1 MIIIHVYMATLER
14 GMTAVAEA
22 GVLRQLL
29 REYLDGNAPVTAALT
44 DSGRTAGFVRA
55 FQPSALLVPEEFGGA
70 GGSLTDA
77 VTVAAESGRALLG
90 GQVLGDLL
98 AAALLRWA
106 PPSARRADLLTRLAE
121 GSASVAAPVWT
132 SPECPG
138 FTGTVLTAFPA
149 THALVFSAADGGL
162 SLLCAELTP
171 EAVTAQGGMDP
182 TRPLGRLNPDALNP
196 DALGPDAL
204 DPGALG
210 PGVRDGAAAI
220 ARGRDAEELLRRY
233 LALART
239 ALAAEQAAGARRCV
253 EMTVAY
259 AHQRIQFGVPIATFQ
274 AVKHTCATM
283 HIDTAEAEALAAL
296 AISAVGSDSASTAG
310 DASTAGSGST
320 AGNGSRTARLAD
332 QAKALAAEAF
342 IAVARSA
349 IEVHGGVGFAWEHPV
364 QLFYKRALVSAAYFG
379 RPAARYA
386 ALAARDTPAEKTL
399 S

>member
-182 TRPLGRLNPDALNP
+182 TRPLGCLNPDAL
-196 DALGPDAL
+196 
-204 DPGALG
+204 DPSALG

-274 AVKHTCATM
+274 AVKHTCASM

-296 AISAVGSDSASTAG
+296 ATSAVGSDSDSTAG
-310 DASTAGSGST
+310 DASTS
-320 AGNGSRTARLAD
+320 GNGGRTARLAD

-364 QLFYKRALVSAAYFG
+364 QLFYKRALASAAYFG